1 MTAVKAVF
9 LCVAGAL
16 VCAVL
21 RPQRPE
27 MRLAAAIAVGLAVLS
42 MSLEGIGE
50 GVRVFGQLS
59 VRAGL
64 SEGTSQVM
72 LRATGIAMLAEF
84 GAQLCRDADEGA
96 LAGRVELAGR
106 AALLGMTAPLM
117 SDFVGRVASILP

>member
-59 VRAGL
+59 GRAGL
-64 SEGTSQVM
+64 SEGTSQIM

>member
-59 VRAGL
+59 GRAGL

>member
-21 RPQRPE
+21 KDQRPE
-27 MRLAAAIAVGLAVLS
+27 MRMAAAIAVGLAVLS
-42 MSLEGIGE
+42 LSLEGIST
-50 GVRVFGQLS
+50 GVEALRQLGTQ
-59 VRAGL
+59 AGL
-64 SEGTSQVM
+64 EEEASRVM
-72 LRATGIAMLAEF
+72 LRATGVAMLAEF
-84 GAQLCRDADEGA
+84 GAQLCRDAGEGA

-117 SDFVGRVASILP
+117 TDFVGRVASVLP

>member
-50 GVRVFGQLS
+50 GVRVFGQLGGQ
-59 VRAGL
+59 AGL